1 MKNPFI
7 AAVLAL
13 ASQAAAA
20 VLALDLIGAVPSK
33 KRKGKA
39 RGFIM
44 SIMSIMSNRH
54 ERQLY
59 RSKYVP
65 HQGLREKSR
74 RKDVTTW
81 RACRGTGLNNQQFA

>member
-20 VLALDLIGAVPSK
+20 VPNLDLIGTVPSK

-39 RGFIM
+39 RGFIK
-44 SIMSIMSNRH
+44 SIMSNRQ

-65 HQGLREKSR
+65 HQGARETDKRSDP
-74 RKDVTTW
+74 KTW
-81 RACRGTGLNNQQFA
+81 NACRGTGFNNDFRSS

>member
-20 VLALDLIGAVPSK
+20 VPNLDLIGAAPSK

-39 RGFIM
+39 RGFIK
-44 SIMSIMSNRH
+44 SIMSNRQ

-59 RSKYVP
+59 RSKYLP

-81 RACRGTGLNNQQFA
+81 RACRGTGLNNQQFT

>member
-20 VLALDLIGAVPSK
+20 VPNLDLIGAVPSK

-39 RGFIM
+39 RGFIK
-44 SIMSIMSNRH
+44 SIMSNRH

-74 RKDVTTW
+74 RKDVTTL

>member
-20 VLALDLIGAVPSK
+20 VPNLDLIGAVPSK

-39 RGFIM
+39 RGFIK
-44 SIMSIMSNRH
+44 SIMSNRQ

-59 RSKYVP
+59 RSKYLP
-65 HQGLREKSR
+65 HQGLKETIK
-74 RKDVTTW
+74 
-81 RACRGTGLNNQQFA
+81 RASPTPWKLLRGTGELSRIGQA